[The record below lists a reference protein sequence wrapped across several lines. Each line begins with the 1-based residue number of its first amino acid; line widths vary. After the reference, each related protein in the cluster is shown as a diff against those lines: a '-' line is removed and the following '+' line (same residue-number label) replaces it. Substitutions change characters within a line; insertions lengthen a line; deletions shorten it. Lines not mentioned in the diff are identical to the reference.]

1 MKMRFWQKTY
11 VFTLIL
17 FLTCLNIGI
26 LSLTMYTHKTNIKN
40 AEESA
45 KSSQNY
51 VAISFERDFEY
62 LDEGKSVEL
71 LMESY
76 GNHYKNDAFL
86 CFMENGEVLYTS
98 FPSDCIIPENSIK
111 HMELWADQRHI
122 VISSHIC
129 QGKYTLIY
137 AKNYGYL
144 DDEFKSLMT
153 IYLLTS
159 ICVSL
164 ILALFLYIVLKK
176 LSVPLERLKET
187 TVSIEKGDFS
197 VRAEVKGDDEY
208 AILAGSF
215 NSMLEKINEQ
225 IETLELDARNKQLL
239 VDNMAHELRT
249 PLTSIY
255 GYAEILEKAS
265 IPEEK
270 RIVAAKYIMSES
282 ERLQKISEILL
293 DGAFI
298 RENTVAMDETDLSK
312 IINDVCEKLKLKADN
327 SEVSVTSTI
336 SSMIIKGNETLLS
349 MLFYNLLENGIK
361 ACSKG
366 GKVEIYRENNVVIIK
381 DNGKGISEKH
391 LLKITEPFFRTDKSR
406 SRADGGAGLGLS
418 LCKQIAF
425 SHGLE
430 LVFESE
436 LNVGT
441 KVKIDFTSLKQ
452 L

>member
-1 MKMRFWQKTY
+1 MRFWQKTY
-11 VFTLIL
+11 VFTLVL
-17 FLTCLNIGI
+17 FLVCLNAGI
-26 LSLTMYTHKTNIKN
+26 LSLTVYTHRKNVEN
-40 AEESA
+40 AEEAA
-45 KSSQNY
+45 KISQNY

-62 LDEGKSVEL
+62 GEGNSNPKL
-71 LMESY
+71 LMEAY
-76 GNHYKNDAFL
+76 GSHYKNDAFL
-86 CFMENGEVLYTS
+86 CFIENGEILYTT
-98 FPSDCIIPENSIK
+98 FPTECIIPENSIK
-111 HMELWADQRHI
+111 HIDLHGDQRHI
-122 VISSHIC
+122 VISSRVC

-144 DDEFKSLMT
+144 DDEFNSLMT

-159 ICVSL
+159 VCVSL
-164 ILALFLYIVLKK
+164 LLALALFLILKR
-176 LSVPLERLKET
+176 LSIPLEKLREA

-197 VRAEVKGDDEY
+197 FRAEVAGNDEF
-208 AILAGSF
+208 ALLAGSF
-215 NSMLEKINEQ
+215 NSMLKKINEQ
-225 IETLELDARNKQLL
+225 IEILELDAKNKQLL

-265 IPEEK
+265 ISEEK

-293 DGAFI
+293 DDAFI
-298 RENTVAMDETDLSK
+298 RENTVAMEETDLSK
-312 IINDVCEKLKLKADN
+312 IINDVCEKLKFKADN
-327 SEVSVTSTI
+327 SEISLGSTVSSVT
-336 SSMIIKGNETLLS
+336 IKGNDTLLS
-349 MLFYNLLENGIK
+349 MLFYNLVENGIK

-366 GKVEIYRENNVVIIK
+366 GNVEIYQEDNAIIVK
-381 DNGKGISEKH
+381 DNGKGISETH
-391 LLKITEPFFRTDKSR
+391 LSKITDPFYRTDKSR

-430 LVFESE
+430 MTFDSE
-436 LNVGT
+436 LNIGT

-452 L
+452 TC